1 MPRPGPVYAT
11 LAKLRPA
18 VYDAAHGLPGWLRRS
33 MMAGWTSDFGT
44 GSIW

>member
-11 LAKLRPA
+11 LPKLGSA

-33 MMAGWTSDFGT
+33 MMVGWTSDFGT